1 MVPATK
7 EELRRMVT
15 DITIETYEELTPQ
28 LITLIDQTK
37 RNPDLTEAQK
47 QDELLLDFMG
57 YIKSCT
63 NEIIIETLAK
73 ILGISGNA

>member
-7 EELRRMVT
+7 DELRKMVT
-15 DITIETYEELTPQ
+15 NITIETYEELTPQ

-37 RNPDLTEAQK
+37 KNPNLTEAQK

-63 NEIIIETLAK
+63 NEIIVETLAG
-73 ILGISGNA
+73 ILGIS

>member
-1 MVPATK
+1 MVLTTK
-7 EELRRMVT
+7 EELRKMVT
-15 DITIETYEELTPQ
+15 DITVDTYENLTPQ

-37 RNPDLTEAQK
+37 RNPNLTEAQK

-63 NEIIIETLAK
+63 NEIIIETLAR
-73 ILGISGNA
+73 ILGIS